1 MVLIVVAVV
10 VLTLTIFFG
19 YQLKNSQIL
28 SASKKTTIFLDV
40 VAGNLREQ
48 GFPLLKIKEFT
59 FVSDYFHKWRN
70 AVIGVFLQSLL
81 TNIECFWKYRFGQY
95 SDCII

>member
-28 SASKKTTIFLDV
+28 SASKKTTIFLNV
-40 VAGNLREQ
+40 VAGNLR
-48 GFPLLKIKEFT
+48 
-59 FVSDYFHKWRN
+59 
-70 AVIGVFLQSLL
+70 
-81 TNIECFWKYRFGQY
+81 
-95 SDCII
+95 